1 MIDRLELLELA
12 REFSLRP
19 DVVEK
24 DYALGWLLAGI
35 GQHPDTSQTWVF
47 KGGTCLKKCYFE
59 TYRFSEDLDFTL
71 IDRSHL
77 NENFLLKVS
86 EEIAEWVYRQSGLE
100 MPKEGLKFE
109 VYQNPRGKPSVQG
122 RIAYRGPN
130 ATRRDLPRIKLDLT
144 SDERVVL
151 SPVRRRVHHGYS
163 DAPVEGIEVLCYPYE
178 EVFAEK
184 LRALGER
191 ELPRDLYDVVHL
203 YRHPG
208 MRPDR
213 AVVLAILDEKSQFKG
228 IPTLTLET
236 LKREPQRTELETEWS
251 NMLAHQLPALPPFDQ
266 FWSELPQVFEW
277 LAGTLAPATLHP
289 IAVGADED
297 VQWTPPHMAHAWG
310 IGVPLETIRFAA
322 ANRLCVNL
330 GYKGTMRIIEPYSLR
345 RTKNGNLIL
354 HAIRVDNREH
364 RAYRVDEIQSA
375 EVTQRGFSPVYT
387 VELTPTGPIHAPL
400 ESRSGSAQPMRKV
413 YTGRRRASFASTLK
427 YIMECSACGKRFT
440 RSKMDTKLN
449 DHKDKNG
456 HTCHGRYGH
465 FVETKHS

>member
-1 MIDRLELLELA
+1 
-12 REFSLRP
+12 
-19 DVVEK
+19 
-24 DYALGWLLAGI
+24 
-35 GQHPDTSQTWVF
+35 
-47 KGGTCLKKCYFE
+47 
-59 TYRFSEDLDFTL
+59 
-71 IDRSHL
+71 
-77 NENFLLKVS
+77 
-86 EEIAEWVYRQSGLE
+86 
-100 MPKEGLKFE
+100 
-109 VYQNPRGKPSVQG
+109 
-122 RIAYRGPN
+122 
-130 ATRRDLPRIKLDLT
+130 
-144 SDERVVL
+144 
-151 SPVRRRVHHGYS
+151 
-163 DAPVEGIEVLCYPYE
+163 YE

-208 MRPDR
+208 IRPDR

-297 VQWTPPHMAHAWG
+297 VQWTPPHMAQAWG

-345 RTKNGNLIL
+345 STKDGNLIL

-375 EVTQRGFSPVYT
+375 EVTQRGFSPVYA
-387 VELTPTGPIHAPL
+387 VELTPAGPIHAPL
-400 ESRSGSAQPMRKV
+400 ESMSGSTQPMRKV
-413 YTGRRRASFASTLK
+413 YTGRRRVSFAPTLK
-427 YIMECSACGKRFT
+427 YIMECSACGKRFI
-440 RSKMDTKLN
+440 RSKLDTKLN

-456 HTCHGRYGH
+456 HPCHGRYGH
-465 FVETKHS
+465 FVETKYS